1 MVVGDEKRSENRESL
16 ETIVDVPVVL
26 TGNWNSTCRRGS
38 ACLRTLAVLSAS
50 ILVAQPAYAQRLKR
64 STPTSPQ
71 ANDAKGEK
79 PGGKA
84 DGPADKQH
92 RPQSADAPANDTE
105 FRSVTTDEISA
116 EPFRHIGKIG
126 NKQRKRGLGHGHADR
141 PAARADRRGRVAQA
155 RRAGQSTVHI
165 ARRSRIERHRRLYRY
180 SGPAVGTLEHGCRG
194 AQGPSGCQQQ
204 SRARPRVIED
214 EQRQNGGTTYF
225 AVRATGYDTP
235 AQGVPVAL
243 NKATR
248 GLIHRTGTV
257 SDTPPDIDVLVAAL
271 DGAYRGYQIGKEFDG
286 EGSTNYKAQGR
297 YGKGKFSFFME
308 EEKEPA
314 GFQGCA
320 IGLVAG
326 FAFGAYAAR
335 KPPLRSA
342 RLMDSRG
349 TTEQR
354 EDRFGSGTARR
365 EVRPRL
371 SESCR
376 WSPAS
381 MARLASA
388 RRTRTSAT
396 AWN

>member
-1 MVVGDEKRSENRESL
+1 MRNDQKIAQSL
-16 ETIVDVPVVL
+16 ETIVDAPVVL

-126 NKQRKRGLGHGHADR
+126 NKQAQNAAWATATLIGPRHVLTAGAELLKLGGPANLQFTLPDGRGSSDIVDFTVIQGPPSEHWNMAVAVLKDHLGANNNHAH
-141 PAARADRRGRVAQA
+141 ARA
-155 RRAGQSTVHI
+155 
-165 ARRSRIERHRRLYRY
+165 L
-180 SGPAVGTLEHGCRG
+180 
-194 AQGPSGCQQQ
+194 
-204 SRARPRVIED
+204 IED

-314 GFQGCA
+314 GFQG
-320 IGLVAG
+320 
-326 FAFGAYAAR
+326 
-335 KPPLRSA
+335 A
-342 RLMDSRG
+342 RLGWSLVLHSAPTPRASR
-349 TTEQR
+349 
-354 EDRFGSGTARR
+354 
-365 EVRPRL
+365 L
-371 SESCR
+371 
-376 WSPAS
+376 
-381 MARLASA
+381 
-388 RRTRTSAT
+388 
-396 AWN
+396 